1 MPLRGKE
8 LRLPLRIFVSYGSRP
23 IAAGAGKDKDRD
35 KDAAASHAELVVFH
49 SSAHRSQLRCLC
61 VFGRADD
68 IGCVFATP
76 TDAATCIRGAPA
88 SHTHVFFDT
97 VRSLMPRVGMADA
110 ASWEA
115 CNQIAEPFQ

>member
-1 MPLRGKE
+1 MPPRGKE

-23 IAAGAGKDKDRD
+23 IAAGAGKDRD

-97 VRSLMPRVGMADA
+97 VRSLISRRDSLVGVQ
-110 ASWEA
+110 S
-115 CNQIAEPFQ
+115 